1 MFDLLLTNGIIIT
14 VDEKNR
20 VIENG
25 YVAIQ
30 DERIVEIGKIVME
43 NRKMTLVDEKQA
55 LKNAQKSFEKMYA
68 RLNKDVMTNSKLYDF
83 RMF

>member
-1 MFDLLLTNGIIIT
+1 MD
-14 VDEKNR
+14 
-20 VIENG
+20 
-25 YVAIQ
+25 IQ

-68 RLNKDVMTNSKLYDF
+68 RLNKDVMTNPKLYDF

>member
-1 MFDLLLTNGIIIT
+1 M
-14 VDEKNR
+14 KR
-20 VIENG
+20 IESLKMD
-25 YVAIQ
+25 IQ

-68 RLNKDVMTNSKLYDF
+68 RLNKDVMTNPKLYDF